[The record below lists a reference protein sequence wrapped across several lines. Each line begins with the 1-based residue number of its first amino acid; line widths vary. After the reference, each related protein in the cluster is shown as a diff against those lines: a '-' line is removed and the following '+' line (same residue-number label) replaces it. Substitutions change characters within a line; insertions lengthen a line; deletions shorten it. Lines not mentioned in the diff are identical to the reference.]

1 MERVIER
8 IYVTS
13 IWARKFA
20 LIAILLGVAP
30 AKTFAAGPGVMIP
43 HRALWPDS
51 INSTAEF
58 DRASRAEILVFA
70 HELAESDTLN
80 EGALK
85 DRLGVDTID
94 ITSIERLR
102 GKLWKLLTGNYVL
115 AAAGCASHDAFC
127 PADVDPTQ
135 LRHEAE
141 ALSDANIEPRY
152 RPWFDDATRFHR
164 TYLDELLRLAAT
176 FPRLNSEVETLN
188 DNELPGWGLHDRQFL
203 LTFDDGPTRGLA
215 RPEPRAE
222 DTDRTLEV
230 LRSDR
235 VNGVFFAL
243 GEAFQARLQDSSAE
257 AMKTLYSGMCVGSHG
272 WVHKSHE
279 TWPQWQDSITS
290 SSKLIHDTLPE
301 SYVPAFRPPYG
312 QRAPDSGPYFLGHGL
327 KVVLWNIDS
336 HDWDD
341 GLSADDVEQRVMS
354 LMLLWRRGFVLFHD
368 FFPRARVVVPHLIS
382 WLAHD
387 DVVWVDCH
395 AINWSGNGLPA
406 PAPAKE

>member
-1 MERVIER
+1 M
-8 IYVTS
+8 TS
-13 IWARKFA
+13 TRAWKFV
-20 LIAILLGVAP
+20 LIAVLLGVAP
-30 AKTFAAGPGVMIP
+30 ATTFAAGPGVMIP
-43 HRALWPDS
+43 HRALWPDP
-51 INSTAEF
+51 INSAAAF
-58 DRASRAEILVFA
+58 DRASRAEILAFA
-70 HELAESDTLN
+70 HELAESETLS

-85 DRLGVDTID
+85 DRLNVDAID
-94 ITSIERLR
+94 TASMQHVRR
-102 GKLWKLLTGNYVL
+102 KLWKLLTENYMI
-115 AAAGCASHDAFC
+115 AAAGCATHDAFC
-127 PADVDPTQ
+127 PGDVDPSQ

-141 ALSDANIEPRY
+141 ALSAANIESRY
-152 RPWFDDATRFHR
+152 RPWFDDAIQFHR
-164 TYLDELLRLAAT
+164 TYLDELLRLAAV

-203 LTFDDGPTRGLA
+203 LTFDDGPTRGLG
-215 RPEPRAE
+215 RLEPHAE
-222 DTDRTLEV
+222 DTDRTLAM

-235 VNGVFFAL
+235 VNGVFFAM
-243 GEAFQARLQDSSAE
+243 GELFQARLQDSSAE

-272 WVHKSHE
+272 WLHKSHE
-279 TWPQWQDSITS
+279 TWTQWQDSISS
-290 SSKLIHDTLPE
+290 SSKLIHDTLPQ

-368 FFPRARVVVPHLIS
+368 FFPRARTVVPHLIS

-387 DVVWVDCH
+387 DVAWVDCH
-395 AINWSGNGLPA
+395 AIDWSNGGLPA
-406 PAPAKE
+406 APSPTKQ